1 MHYFKGD
8 ASVSSCIMTNN
19 GAQFDC
25 ENSYNSGTHNKLVS
39 NVSLKLE
46 GRKVSLK
53 IPKE

>member
-46 GRKVSLK
+46 GRKLV
-53 IPKE
+53 